1 MSQRHIPASLR
12 RKVAEQA
19 EYRCGYCQTAQAY
32 SGVQLH
38 VEHIIPLAAG
48 GRTIESNLWLA
59 CALCNS
65 YKGARTHGI
74 DPTTSQSI
82 PLYNPRVQNWFDHFT
97 WSADGLSII
106 GTTPCGRATVATLQ
120 LNNEYILIAR
130 KNWVRVGWH
139 PPSQ

>member
-1 MSQRHIPASLR
+1 MSQRHISASLR
-12 RKVAEQA
+12 RKVAERA
-19 EYRCGYCQTAQAY
+19 GYRCGYCQTAQAY

-82 PLYNPRVQNWFDHFT
+82 PLYNPRVQSWFDHFV
-97 WSADGLSII
+97 WSDDGLSIT
-106 GTTPCGRATVATLQ
+106 GKTPRGRATVATLQ
-120 LNNEYILIAR
+120 LNNDYVITAR